1 VFEILTGWIDT
12 ASQRDDSRMPTSVS
26 LEDLELT
33 ELAIC
38 LKIGAAREREYAQK
52 ATSIAVKQI
61 HEKVAANREKLARRL
76 ETIARR
82 TRQSGPLEDQP
93 KPDPTKSWL

>member
-1 VFEILTGWIDT
+1 
-12 ASQRDDSRMPTSVS
+12 MPTCVP

-38 LKIGAAREREYAQK
+38 LKIGAAREREYAAK

-61 HEKVAANREKLARRL
+61 HENVAASREKLAKRL
-76 ETIARR
+76 ERIRRR
-82 TRQSGPLEDQP
+82 TRQGGPLEDQP
-93 KPDPTKSWL
+93 KPE